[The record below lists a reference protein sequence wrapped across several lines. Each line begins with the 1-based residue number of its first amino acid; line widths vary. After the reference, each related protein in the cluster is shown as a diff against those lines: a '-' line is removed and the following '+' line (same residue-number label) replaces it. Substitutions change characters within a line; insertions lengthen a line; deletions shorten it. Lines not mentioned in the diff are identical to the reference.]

1 MGLDSIIICLAA
13 VSLLKYTSLFEPEL
27 EKIII
32 TFTEFLRGTFRK
44 TMTMILLT
52 YSLFGLLCHYILSY
66 YQYGF
71 LKIPYALLRSCMVFL
86 SGFVINEQKILLSFE
101 SVENLMRYN
110 GFGVT
115 FSTMIILNILIKQVM
130 LNIIAIYMHNDYH
143 SASILAKRNQE
154 ERKTVLKEKISNQVK
169 LEYKK
174 M

>member
-1 MGLDSIIICLAA
+1 MGLDSIIICLAS
-13 VSLLKYTSLFEPEL
+13 VSLLKYTSLFEPQL

-32 TFTEFLRGTFRK
+32 TFKEFLSGTFRK

-52 YSLFGLLCHYILSY
+52 YTLYGLLCHYILSY

-71 LKIPYALLRSCMVFL
+71 FSIPYALLRSCIIFL

-101 SVENLMRYN
+101 SVENLMRFN
-110 GFGVT
+110 GFAIT

-143 SASILAKRNQE
+143 KATILAKRN
-154 ERKTVLKEKISNQVK
+154 
-169 LEYKK
+169 
-174 M
+174 